1 MGTFLSI
8 PILVLAAALQVT
20 VAPQISLFGGRP
32 DFVFLLVI
40 AWTLN
45 GTLEQ
50 SVIWALVGGICKD
63 LLSAAPLGTSA
74 LGLVVIV
81 FLLNALRSQFYT
93 VGFFTLI
100 WATVLG
106 TIFTQALTLIVL
118 ILSGFGPAPAGL
130 SLLGIISEELISNL
144 LPTLF
149 YHLAGIIP
157 VYIIVRRLQNWANRG
172 IRPT

>member
-1 MGTFLSI
+1 MGTFLSL

-20 VAPQISLFGGRP
+20 IAPQISFFGGRP

-50 SVIWALVGGICKD
+50 SVVWALVGGVCKD

-106 TIFTQALTLIVL
+106 TVFTQLLTLVIL
-118 ILSGFGPAPAGL
+118 ILSGFSPASAGF
-130 SLLGIISEELISNL
+130 SLVGIIGQELVSNL

-149 YHLAGIIP
+149 YHLTAIIP
-157 VYIIVRRLQNWANRG
+157 VYLIVRRLQNWANRG
-172 IRPT
+172 FRPS

>member
-1 MGTFLSI
+1 MGTFLSL
-8 PILVLAAALQVT
+8 PILILAAALQVA
-20 VAPQISLFGGRP
+20 VGPQISIFGGRP

-40 AWTLN
+40 AWALN
-45 GTLEQ
+45 GALEP
-50 SVIWALVGGICKD
+50 SITWALVGGVCKD

-106 TIFTQALTLIVL
+106 TFFVQALTLVIL
-118 ILSGFGPAPAGL
+118 ILSGFGPASTGL
-130 SLLGIISEELISNL
+130 SIVGIIGQEFVSNL

-149 YHLAGIIP
+149 YHLTAIVP
-157 VYIIVRRLQNWANRG
+157 VYLIVRRLQNWANRG
-172 IRPT
+172 FRPT